1 MRDGRG
7 GILLQDRGPVPT
19 PAPGQRENLLTGSQA
34 AGHAAPAG
42 QRGRASG
49 LQTGSRLLSRVPGHQ
64 GGPGA
69 TTPLAEGRQ
78 GRKNLVIGAS
88 EAPSGL
94 RPEAG
99 RVSSANSWALG
110 SSSECQHLEP
120 GRPLALLCSFLG
132 WEVVRPRGCADAHP
146 GPRGAFRDLCPL
158 RDAFQASPSVG
169 TSCSGESPTVRDGAL
184 SSGAAGPGSMPAH
197 AAGLRAGSEWVA
209 PAQG

>member
-7 GILLQDRGPVPT
+7 EILLQDRGPVLT
-19 PAPGQRENLLTGSQA
+19 PVPGQRENLLTGSQA

-42 QRGRASG
+42 QHGRASR

-78 GRKNLVIGAS
+78 GRRNLVIGAS

-132 WEVVRPRGCADAHP
+132 WEGQAVGLCGRPP
-146 GPRGAFRDLCPL
+146 GAEGGVLGSLSTQRCLPGVTQCRDVLL
-158 RDAFQASPSVG
+158 GGRVLQ
-169 TSCSGESPTVRDGAL
+169 
-184 SSGAAGPGSMPAH
+184 
-197 AAGLRAGSEWVA
+197 
-209 PAQG
+209 